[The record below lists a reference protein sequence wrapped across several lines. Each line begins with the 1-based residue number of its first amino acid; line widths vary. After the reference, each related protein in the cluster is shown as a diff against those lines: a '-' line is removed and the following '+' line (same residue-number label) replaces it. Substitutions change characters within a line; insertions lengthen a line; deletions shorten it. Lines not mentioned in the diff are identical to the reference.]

1 MMNGYTDFIFWC
13 NTHNFNLYK
22 FSGTSKTN
30 KDFVRMIV
38 KNFRKEQCDLKSL
51 ISGGKK
57 DKFLKTTTR
66 MSIIELSG

>member
-1 MMNGYTDFIFWC
+1 
-13 NTHNFNLYK
+13 
-22 FSGTSKTN
+22 
-30 KDFVRMIV
+30 MIV